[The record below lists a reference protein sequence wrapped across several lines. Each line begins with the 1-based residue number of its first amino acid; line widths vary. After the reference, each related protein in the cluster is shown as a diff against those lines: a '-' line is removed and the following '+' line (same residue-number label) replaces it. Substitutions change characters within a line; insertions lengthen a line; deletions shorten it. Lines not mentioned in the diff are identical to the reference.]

1 MVASRNMSRPAAP
14 PAPPP
19 NRPRGR
25 RVLQSTVVVLAVTA
39 CCLFAGLIAHRFPL
53 YADVTATR
61 SHRLSGKTLAS
72 LEKLTGPTELVV
84 TLNSAA
90 IDTRSAERTR
100 DVLDAIDRASDKLS
114 VTGVDVA
121 SAAGVSQLDAA
132 WSRIV
137 ERHKDQL
144 ARQRAAFEA
153 AKAGAAELATQLE
166 LAAETL
172 SSVERQVPE
181 GERAGAALK
190 RYLGDAASFCKLGA
204 KDITESVARAD
215 ELAAGMIGRSPV
227 PALDVAAAALR
238 RPVPT
243 IAAQLAEVSRSIDAA
258 IAAKDDQIPAAMR
271 DLIKP
276 LPRVIG
282 DTRTRIARLEELI
295 SGVTNPDGVRGAAA
309 GSSLINVARVLERS
323 SAALVIGPPVAA
335 GSPGRDLAA
344 VDIDALFPARLA
356 DEDAAA
362 PRLDL
367 RARTEELIGSAIGSL
382 VNPAP
387 PIMVVL
393 HGENG
398 RMAPEFSRFVTVF
411 ERLKLRGIDIVEW
424 PVWLDREM
432 PPLTAINPR
441 GDRPVVYA
449 TLYTIPST
457 PEDAA
462 RFVQLTS
469 TVNRLA
475 GEGAAMLISVNPSA
489 MPAIGQTDAMVEF
502 LEPLGLKVDSARPL
516 LHQIGA
522 PATPVVSPESL
533 FSATLV
539 GDHPVA
545 AAIRGLR
552 LRLPWA
558 VPLRTTEAAGT
569 ASITPIVSVP
579 DDDRTWAESQWM
591 EFRSVPAA
599 QRAFI
604 RAQDQPKPDS
614 QRDDAA
620 GPWVVAA
627 ALERK
632 IAEKPEMQRLVV
644 VGSNG
649 WFLDEVAEAAEVVDN
664 RRVPVSPGNTELLEA
679 SLYWLAKQE
688 SAIGASPQA
697 AAAPVIPA
705 LSEGTVRAVR
715 WGLIAGLPVLV
726 LLAGA
731 VWRVVRG

>member
-1 MVASRNMSRPAAP
+1 MVAGRDMKGPA
-14 PAPPP
+14 APPP

-25 RVLQSTVVVLAVTA
+25 RVLQSTVVMLAVTA
-39 CCLFAGLIAHRFPL
+39 CCLFAGLISHRFPV

-61 SHRLSGKTLAS
+61 SHRLSSKTQAS
-72 LEKLTGPTELVV
+72 LNKLTGPTELVV

-100 DVLDAIDRASDKLS
+100 DVLDAIDRAGDKLS
-114 VTGVDVA
+114 VTIVDVA
-121 SAAGVSQLDAA
+121 SSTGVTQLDDA

-137 ERHKDQL
+137 ERHKGQL
-144 ARQRAAFEA
+144 ARQRAALET

-166 LAAETL
+166 VASESLRAA
-172 SSVERQVPE
+172 ERQVPE
-181 GERAGAALK
+181 AERAGAALK
-190 RYLGDAASFCKLGA
+190 RYLGDAASFCQLGS
-204 KDITESVARAD
+204 KDITESVTRAD

-227 PALDVAAAALR
+227 PAFDVAAGALR

-243 IAAQLAEVSRSIDAA
+243 IAAQLSEVARSIDAA
-258 IAAKDDQIPAAMR
+258 IAAKDDQIPAMLR
-271 DLIKP
+271 DLLKP

-282 DTRTRIARLEELI
+282 DARTRLARLEELI
-295 SGVTNPDGVRGAAA
+295 SGVTNLDGVRGAAA
-309 GSSLINVARVLERS
+309 SSSLINVARVLERS
-323 SAALVIGPPVAA
+323 SAALVIGPPVPTGA
-335 GSPGRDLAA
+335 PGRDLAA
-344 VDIDALFPARLA
+344 VDIEALFPARLA
-356 DEDAAA
+356 DDDASAT
-362 PRLDL
+362 RLDL

-387 PIMVVL
+387 PIMVVM

-424 PVWLDREM
+424 PVWLDKEM

-441 GDRPVVYA
+441 GDRPIVYA
-449 TLYTIPST
+449 TLYTVPNA

-469 TVNRLA
+469 VVNQLA
-475 GEGAAMLISVNPSA
+475 DAGAPMLISVNPSA

-502 LEPLGLKVDSARPL
+502 LEPLGLKADSARPL

-522 PATPVVSPESL
+522 AATPVVSPESL

-539 GDHPVA
+539 GDHPIASAVN
-545 AAIRGLR
+545 GLR
-552 LRLPWA
+552 VRLPWA
-558 VPLRTTEAAGT
+558 VPLRKTEAAGT
-569 ASITPIVSVP
+569 ATITPIVSVP

-599 QRAFI
+599 QRSFI
-604 RAQDQPKPDS
+604 RPQDQPKPDS
-614 QRDDAA
+614 QRDDAQ
-620 GPWVVAA
+620 GPWIVAA

-632 IAEKPEMQRLVV
+632 IADKPDMQRLVV

-679 SLYWLAKQE
+679 SVYWLAKQDA
-688 SAIGASPQA
+688 AIGASPQA
-697 AAAPVIPA
+697 EAAPVIPA
-705 LSEGTVRAVR
+705 LRPGVVRAIR
-715 WGLIAGLPVLV
+715 WGLVAGLPVSI
-726 LLAGA
+726 LLLGA
-731 VWRVVRG
+731 VFRLARR